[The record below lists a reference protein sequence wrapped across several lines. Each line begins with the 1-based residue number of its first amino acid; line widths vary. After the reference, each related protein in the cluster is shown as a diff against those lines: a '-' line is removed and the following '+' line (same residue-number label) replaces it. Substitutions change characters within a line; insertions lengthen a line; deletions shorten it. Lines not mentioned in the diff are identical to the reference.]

1 MIRSGSSLR
10 TQSRIAVDAVTGW
23 SSPISPAAGSTAATG
38 SAEKRMM
45 MKPITA
51 LQNPATIQG
60 KVIANRTS
68 AARSRIPNPP
78 GVNASAASHSDPA
91 MVTKNRT
98 AKVARLANMLFSA
111 TSACVMAGGCARSR
125 RGYGFSFAR
134 GRCRLPLITRQ
145 AARNSSPRSKKMAV
159 SASADTASALWYRG
173 PGQVEIR
180 QEVMLRPAQAKY
192 A

>member
-1 MIRSGSSLR
+1 MRSGGSLR
-10 TQSRIAVDAVTGW
+10 TQSRIAVDAVTG
-23 SSPISPAAGSTAATG
+23 SSSRISPAAGSTAATG

-51 LQNPATIQG
+51 FQNPATIQG
-60 KVIANRTS
+60 NVIANRTS

-98 AKVARLANMLFSA
+98 AKAARLANMLFSA
-111 TSACVMAGGCARSR
+111 ASACVMAGWWAFGRK
-125 RGYGFSFAR
+125 GYDFSFAR

-145 AARNSSPRSKKMAV
+145 ARREFQPEIEENGCQLRAPILPWLSGIAGPERSNSARKP
-159 SASADTASALWYRG
+159 WHC
-173 PGQVEIR
+173 
-180 QEVMLRPAQAKY
+180 PAQTKY